1 MSQEEHPADVC
12 VLGEAMALFVASDG
26 MPLRTSRAFLRSVAG
41 SESNVAVG
49 LGRLGYRVC
58 MYGRVGRD
66 PAAAW
71 VRGTLRESGVC
82 TCGITEDP
90 GAPTGILIRDAPGGR
105 KVTVSYHR
113 QGSAGSRLAMDDLR
127 PEHIARSRAL
137 FVSGITSMLSDSAA
151 ACVLSAAEVA
161 RENSV
166 HIIFDPNIRA
176 RLGGPEAWRHRLAP
190 MCELADTVILGEAE
204 SQVLWPGHPPG
215 EQRRGQQTVVVRL
228 RDRTARAYR
237 GGRQVAATA
246 RAVNVTD
253 PVGAGDAFTSG
264 WISGWLDGHEQ
275 ARCLSR
281 AHLMASLAVSTLGD
295 IEGLP
300 FAADL
305 ADMEAAQEGSGDDV
319 DR

>member
-1 MSQEEHPADVC
+1 MSQGEHPADVC

-26 MPLRTSRAFLRSVAG
+26 MPLTTSRAFLRSVAG

-66 PAAAW
+66 PAASW
-71 VRGTLRESGVC
+71 VRGALRESGVC
-82 TCGITEDP
+82 TCGLADDP
-90 GAPTGILIRDAPGGR
+90 EAPTGILIRDAPGGR

-113 QGSAGSRLAMDDLR
+113 QGSAGSRVAVDDLR
-127 PEHIARSRAL
+127 PGHIARCRAL
-137 FVSGITSMLSDSAA
+137 FVSGITCMLSDSAA
-151 ACVLSAAEVA
+151 ACALSAAELA

-166 HIIFDPNIRA
+166 HVVFDPNIRA

-204 SQVLWPGHPPG
+204 SQVLWPGRPLG
-215 EQRRGQQTVVVRL
+215 EPRRDQQTVVVRM
-228 RDRTARAYR
+228 RDRTARAYQ
-237 GGRQVAATA
+237 GGLQAAATA
-246 RAVNVTD
+246 RAVSVTD

-264 WISGWLDGHEQ
+264 WISGWLDGREP

-281 AHLMASLAVSTLGD
+281 GHLMASLAVSTLGD

-300 FAADL
+300 AAADL
-305 ADMEAAQEGSGDDV
+305 ADMEAAEGSGDDV